1 MHGFSA
7 LESINEKLN
16 EELASQ
22 EEDEIDEDDAF
33 DQAQKDVE
41 NVSDGQGH
49 KESSENEQSQNSKN
63 VDKTQHEGG
72 ENADSL
78 DQQTKVSD
86 EKMQKEVSDKILRSF
101 YNSKYPDASHQIP
114 SMQNVFQ
121 TLSDQAPQIASC
133 LLTDIP
139 QFSPSA
145 PTTFDGTSAFVDSQ
159 VIDGLSG

>member
-1 MHGFSA
+1 MKQEQERLRDADDLQPGFEQDQSYSHTFDSYNHRMHGFSA

-41 NVSDGQGH
+41 NVSDGQAH

-78 DQQTKVSD
+78 DLQKKVSD

-114 SMQNVFQ
+114 
-121 TLSDQAPQIASC
+121 
-133 LLTDIP
+133 
-139 QFSPSA
+139 
-145 PTTFDGTSAFVDSQ
+145 
-159 VIDGLSG
+159 